1 MKKIINFLFLSCQ
14 KATILVEK
22 KFHFKLSMKEKIQ
35 LKAHL
40 MMCDACTKFSIQ
52 SHVIEKGLQDEA
64 ALEVPP
70 VDLSRLKSKISNK
83 LDRLDNDS
91 R

>member
-64 ALEVPP
+64 ALKVPP
-70 VDLSRLKSKISNK
+70 VDLNGLKSKISNR

-91 R
+91 